1 MPPTGPGYGAGM
13 SERLGLHLT
22 PADDRERE
30 IAALCGSIG
39 DPVGVAG
46 VVAGMTRLARPSRTG
61 RVLGRAVSEA
71 FRWDQADGRDP
82 RWWPQGISSS
92 ADASVEEHVAGR
104 PLLVTTSYAKEVRG
118 RGIGATTHGCR
129 VTFVDLETLRYE
141 HVLLVEPGIDAEG
154 APTLEPVRL
163 HAGGIVWH
171 GPWLHLAATARG
183 LVSCRVDD
191 ILPVADPDVADRLGV
206 ADGRVTAYGHRF
218 VLPVRQRLRAGADPG
233 HEQFRYS
240 FLALDR
246 SEQTPA
252 LVSGEYARRDRTRRL
267 VRYDIDPATALPR
280 VDEDGSA
287 RPVALAEGVGRMQ
300 GAVVRKGQ
308 HLVSVSNGAWVP
320 GTIHA
325 GRPGELRPRRLAVPM
340 GPEDLTYWPSTDRV
354 WSVTEHPRRRWF
366 FAMRRGWFD

>member
-1 MPPTGPGYGAGM
+1 MRERPGI
-13 SERLGLHLT
+13 HLT
-22 PADDRERE
+22 PADDRDRE
-30 IAALCGSIG
+30 IAALRGSAG

-46 VVAGMTRLARPSRTG
+46 VVAGMTRRARPSLTG
-61 RVLGRAVSEA
+61 RLLGRAVSEA
-71 FRWDQADGRDP
+71 FTWDDADGRDP
-82 RWWPQGISSS
+82 RWWPQGVSSS
-92 ADASVEEHVAGR
+92 ADATATERVAGR
-104 PLLVTTSYAKEVRG
+104 ALLVTTSYAKDVG
-118 RGIGATTHGCR
+118 GSTHGCR
-129 VTFVDLETLRYE
+129 VTFVDLESLRYE
-141 HVLLVEPGIDAEG
+141 HVLLVEPGIDADG
-154 APTLEPVRL
+154 APTLEPVHL

-191 ILPVADPDVADRLGV
+191 ILPVADPEVADQLGV

-218 VLPVRQRLRAGADPG
+218 VLPVRQRQRAGADPG

-246 SEQTPA
+246 SEDTPA

-267 VRYDIDPATALPR
+267 VRYEIDPATALPR
-280 VDEDGSA
+280 LDEDGAA
-287 RPVALAEGVGRMQ
+287 RPVVLAEGVGRMQ
-300 GAVVRKGQ
+300 GAVVRRGQ
-308 HLVSVSNGAWVP
+308 HLVSVSNGAWLP

-340 GPEDLTYWPSTDRV
+340 GPEDLSYWPSTDRV